1 MTHSQSICLS
11 FEESESAEGT
21 VISLNLDVNTV
32 RNDSAFLFKLMIVS
46 LGILGKAEFS
56 ADDNSLS
63 TWELEHGSLEC
74 FLGVGEIG
82 LGSSD

>member
-1 MTHSQSICLS
+1 
-11 FEESESAEGT
+11 
-21 VISLNLDVNTV
+21 
-32 RNDSAFLFKLMIVS
+32 LMIVS